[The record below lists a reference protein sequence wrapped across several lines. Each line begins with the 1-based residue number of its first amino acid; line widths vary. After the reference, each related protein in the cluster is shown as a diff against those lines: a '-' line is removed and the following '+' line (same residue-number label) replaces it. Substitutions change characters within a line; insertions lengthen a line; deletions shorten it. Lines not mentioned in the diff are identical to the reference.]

1 MTDSSWI
8 SRLISST
15 LLSFQKPD
23 EAMEDEAE
31 DDAEDDAAAGDE
43 AATGGG
49 SRTAGTAWTGAVS
62 ALEDRT
68 PKRLLLHSQKLL
80 HLLEAFVACT
90 LETVG
95 VVVVAVGLRSRRV
108 CASDGPNA
116 CEFLLVGCSVA
127 FLEEVSR
134 LGKSSELSSQ
144 ARTWKVLLGN

>member
-1 MTDSSWI
+1 
-8 SRLISST
+8 
-15 LLSFQKPD
+15 
-23 EAMEDEAE
+23 MEEG
-31 DDAEDDAAAGDE
+31 AEDDAAADE

-49 SRTAGTAWTGAVS
+49 SRTTGAAWTGAVS

-116 CEFLLVGCSVA
+116 CEFLPEGRVA
-127 FLEEVSR
+127 VFLEEVSR
-134 LGKSSELSSQ
+134 LGKSSELSSH
-144 ARTWKVLLGN
+144 ARTWNALLGN